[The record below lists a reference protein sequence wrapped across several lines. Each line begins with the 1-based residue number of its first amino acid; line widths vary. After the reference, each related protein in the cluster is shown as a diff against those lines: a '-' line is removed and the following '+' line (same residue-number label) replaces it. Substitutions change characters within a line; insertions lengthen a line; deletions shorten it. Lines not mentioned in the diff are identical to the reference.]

1 PTAVLPAAN
10 PAPARR
16 FAPARSA
23 PPPPRGPARC
33 RPQSKESAVPSVAS
47 RPFLFAFGLILPR
60 LSGLCNPGAPYLAHH
75 TWRTIL
81 AATNILCYTKA
92 KQTIEPARTKR
103 RFS

>member
-1 PTAVLPAAN
+1 AVLPAAN

-60 LSGLCNPGAPYLAHH
+60 LSGLCNPGAPYLPPQTFCA
-75 TWRTIL
+75 IL
-81 AATNILCYTKA
+81 KPNKQSNPPEQKGGFPDVAKNI
-92 KQTIEPARTKR
+92 
-103 RFS
+103 